1 MKCHYCD
8 KLVFSRDISNFHRL
22 RAKRSLSEAF
32 PDERAS
38 WSEGWQRRHTLL
50 VADVALAVAI
60 GVALAL
66 VIIHWIDWSLA

>member
-1 MKCHYCD
+1 MSWPTTRKYP
-8 KLVFSRDISNFHRL
+8 
-22 RAKRSLSEAF
+22 RSLADAF
-32 PDERAS
+32 PSERAS

-66 VIIHWIDWSLA
+66 VIVHWIDWSLA

>member
-1 MKCHYCD
+1 MSWPTTRKHP
-8 KLVFSRDISNFHRL
+8 
-22 RAKRSLSEAF
+22 RSLADAF
-32 PDERAS
+32 PAERAS

>member
-1 MKCHYCD
+1 MSWPTTRKHP
-8 KLVFSRDISNFHRL
+8 
-22 RAKRSLSEAF
+22 RSLADAF

-66 VIIHWIDWSLA
+66 VIVHWIDWSLA

>member
-1 MKCHYCD
+1 MSWPTTRKHP
-8 KLVFSRDISNFHRL
+8 
-22 RAKRSLSEAF
+22 RSLADAF
-32 PDERAS
+32 PSERAS

-66 VIIHWIDWSLA
+66 VIVHWIDWSLT

>member
-1 MKCHYCD
+1 MSWPTTRKHP
-8 KLVFSRDISNFHRL
+8 
-22 RAKRSLSEAF
+22 RSLADAF

-38 WSEGWQRRHTLL
+38 WSEGWQRRRALL
-50 VADVALAVAI
+50 AADAALAVAI

>member
-1 MKCHYCD
+1 M
-8 KLVFSRDISNFHRL
+8 FSRDISNFHRL

-38 WSEGWQRRHTLL
+38 WREGWQRQHALL
-50 VADVALAVAI
+50 VADAALAVAI

-66 VIIHWIDWSLA
+66 VIVHWIDWSLA